1 MRVLVQK
8 VKEASVLVNGTV
20 VGQIGIGCVLYVGF
34 SSTDTLV
41 EVEKMA
47 HRLPLARLFEDETGK
62 MNLSLLDVKGS
73 FLSISQFTL
82 MGDTSKGHRPSFT
95 QAMDPL
101 KAKDLYEAFN
111 QSLRKTVNV
120 ETGIFRENMIIH
132 QTNDGPVS
140 IIYES

>member
-8 VKEASVLVNGTV
+8 VKEASVSVKGRV

-34 SSTDTLV
+34 SSTDTLK

-62 MNLSLLDVKGS
+62 MNLSLMDVKGS

-82 MGDTSKGHRPSFT
+82 MADTSKGHRPSFT
-95 QAMDPL
+95 QAMDPTQ
-101 KAKDLYEAFN
+101 ANVLYEAFN
-111 QSLRKTVNV
+111 ELLRKVVGV

-132 QTNDGPVS
+132 QINDGPLS